1 MNSNLRIEVIGA
13 VLLSL
18 GLLLPPMQ
26 GMAWWLILPCLITLV
41 LGWRLTAFVMLLG
54 SYLFAE
60 TAAAGVYLLLLT
72 VLLLMSILA
81 GRAKS
86 FDSVSDQS
94 DLSRLKTV
102 SVLLLL
108 STPVFFLLVA
118 LLAGAGARLS
128 ERQSSGNM
136 QTGISESMS
145 PDSVT
150 RLVAST
156 DLAFRVRF
164 TDEYQAQ
171 PPAAEL
177 LYWRGVVLENFDGK
191 TWLRDPQLDLSLA
204 QPPRAAPENT
214 IRISYEV
221 TQEPSRAFWL
231 FGLHDAWANK
241 NNVYR
246 DNRGM
251 LVNSIPVRQ
260 RIRYPVTSYVSS
272 VTSTSNLTS
281 LPALDDITRAR
292 NLALPEGS
300 NPQSMQWA
308 QTLRQQFDDDA
319 ELTKFVLEHF
329 YINNFYYT
337 VTPPAMAE
345 QGVDDFL
352 FNQRQGFCGH
362 YASALTFVLRA
373 AGIPARVIGGYQGGE
388 FNQIS
393 NHLSVY
399 QYNAH
404 AWVEAWYP
412 DQGWVQHDPTAWVAP
427 QRINLGMEA
436 WLQASASSE
445 FLNESWRQ
453 RLLQLPGLLQAGQLL
468 QALAY
473 ESDRWLFDDQ
483 GELRTDALSLWLE
496 QRGLGE
502 LPVWLMAA
510 LLMFVILRTLS
521 LRGHTQASTSAAL
534 RLYIK
539 FDAAMGKQG
548 LGRSPGET
556 MSNHL
561 ARIASARP
569 DVARQVTELK
579 ALLDAS
585 IYGNSVADIGLL
597 RKTIQPLQRLI
608 RNQKNEKKYENTSV

>member
-1 MNSNLRIEVIGA
+1 MNRNLRIESVGA
-13 VLLSL
+13 ILLGL

-41 LGWRLTAFVMLLG
+41 AGWRLSAFVILLG
-54 SYLFAE
+54 CYLFAE
-60 TAAAGVYLLLLT
+60 TVAAGVYLFLLT
-72 VLLLMSILA
+72 VLVLMSIVA
-81 GRAKS
+81 GRARA
-86 FDSVSDQS
+86 FGSDADGS
-94 DLSRLKTV
+94 DISRLTTV
-102 SVLLLL
+102 VSLLAL
-108 STPVFFLLVA
+108 STPVFLLLMALLV
-118 LLAGAGARLS
+118 GAGARLA
-128 ERQSSGNM
+128 ERQSSGSM

-156 DLAFRVRF
+156 DLAFRVQF
-164 TDEYQAQ
+164 SDEYQAQ
-171 PPAAEL
+171 PLPASL

-191 TWLRDPQLDLSLA
+191 TWLRDPQLELNLA
-204 QPPRAAPENT
+204 EPPLEAPGNSIEV
-214 IRISYEV
+214 SYEV
-221 TQEPSRAFWL
+221 TQEPHRAFWL
-231 FGLHDAWANK
+231 YGLHEAWVNK

-246 DNRGM
+246 DTRGM

-260 RIRYPVTSYVSS
+260 RIRYPVTSYVY
-272 VTSTSNLTS
+272 
-281 LPALDDITRAR
+281 ALQATAQGAAEVPELDAITRAR
-292 NLALPEGS
+292 NLALPEGN
-300 NPQSMQWA
+300 NPQSLQWA

-319 ELTKFVLEHF
+319 ALTQFVLEHF
-329 YINNFYYT
+329 FINNFYYT

-345 QGVDDFL
+345 QGIDDFL
-352 FNQRQGFCGH
+352 FNHRQGFCGH
-362 YASALTFVLRA
+362 YASALSFVLRA
-373 AGIPARVIGGYQGGE
+373 AGIPARVVGGYQGGE
-388 FNQIS
+388 FNTIS

-412 DQGWVQHDPTAWVAP
+412 GQGWVQHDPTAWVAP
-427 QRINLGMEA
+427 QRIDLGMEA
-436 WLQASASSE
+436 WLQESASAD
-445 FLNESWRQ
+445 FLNEPWQQ
-453 RLLQLPGLLQAGQLL
+453 RLQQVPGLLQAVQLL

-510 LLMFVILRTLS
+510 VLMFVILRTLS

-534 RLYIK
+534 RLYMK

-556 MSNHL
+556 MNNHL
-561 ARIASARP
+561 ARIASAKP
-569 DVARQVTELK
+569 ASAEKIATLS
-579 ALLDAS
+579 ALLDAY
-585 IYGNSVADIGLL
+585 IYAETDTTLKEL
-597 RKTIQPLQRLI
+597 RSLFKDVLHRRQ
-608 RNQKNEKKYENTSV
+608 